1 MKRTRRDIMEYV
13 KVAQTGEVKP
23 GEKKKVTADG
33 KVLLLT
39 NIGGTYYAI
48 DNKCPHIGGSLYD
61 GILEG
66 DTITCPWHGTVFDVK
81 TGKTIKGGKIAFM
94 NLKVKDDRA
103 YPVKAE
109 GEDILVGIE

>member
-1 MKRTRRDIMEYV
+1 MEYI
-13 KVAQTGEVKP
+13 KIAQTGELKD
-23 GEKKKVTADG
+23 GEKMKVTAGG

-48 DNKCPHIGGSLYD
+48 DNKCPHMGGSLYD

-66 DTITCPWHGTVFDVK
+66 GTITCPLHGTVFDVK
-81 TGKTIKGGKIAFM
+81 TGKLVKNGKIAFI

-103 YPVKAE
+103 YPVKIE
-109 GEDILVGIE
+109 GTDILVGIE